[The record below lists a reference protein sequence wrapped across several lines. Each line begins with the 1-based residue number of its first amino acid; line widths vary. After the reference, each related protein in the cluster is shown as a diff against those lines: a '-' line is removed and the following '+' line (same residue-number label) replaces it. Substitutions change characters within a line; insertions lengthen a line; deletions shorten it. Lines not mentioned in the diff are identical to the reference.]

1 MATNNTNTTTTNNN
15 NNNKMVIRHKHSLIN
30 LLSSG
35 LMGTSR
41 AAYAEKYGRLVN
53 QPALIT

>member
-1 MATNNTNTTTTNNN
+1 
-15 NNNKMVIRHKHSLIN
+15 MVIRHKHSHIK

-53 QPALIT
+53 HPLQQTSSAYI

>member
-1 MATNNTNTTTTNNN
+1 
-15 NNNKMVIRHKHSLIN
+15 MVIRHKHSHIK

-53 QPALIT
+53 HPLQQTSSAYIWHADI